1 MGLQLPS
8 YGLLIATG
16 VVVANLVSYLILRKT
31 KQDGNDFIIL
41 EAYGI
46 LGGFIG
52 AKVLYLIVSRNQI
65 DWNRITDI
73 TYANQLMLSGF
84 VFYGGLI
91 GGILFIFLAGK
102 MHKINALEYI
112 RNFIFV
118 IPFIH
123 SFGRIGCFM
132 AGCCYGKPYDGP
144 FAVVFPENSYALPG
158 VKLFPIQLVESA
170 GLMVIALLLILLRF
184 RFQFYHTI
192 EFYFI
197 TYGIFRFVLEYF
209 RYDEIRGSWGAFTTS
224 QWISLFLIA
233 GGIAALLRSKV
244 HRKTNVVG

>member
-1 MGLQLPS
+1 MHLYIQIMGLQLPS

-16 VVVANLVSYLILRKT
+16 VVIANFVSYLILRKT

-102 MHKINALEYI
+102 IHKIPALEYI
-112 RNFIFV
+112 RNFILLFRL
-118 IPFIH
+118 FI
-123 SFGRIGCFM
+123 
-132 AGCCYGKPYDGP
+132 
-144 FAVVFPENSYALPG
+144 AL
-158 VKLFPIQLVESA
+158 A
-170 GLMVIALLLILLRF
+170 GLD
-184 RFQFYHTI
+184 
-192 EFYFI
+192 
-197 TYGIFRFVLEYF
+197 VL
-209 RYDEIRGSWGAFTTS
+209 WQGAVTENHMMDRL
-224 QWISLFLIA
+224 QLFSRRIPMHC
-233 GGIAALLRSKV
+233 RV
-244 HRKTNVVG
+244 

>member
-1 MGLQLPS
+1 MHLYINIMGLELPS
-8 YGLLIATG
+8 YGLLIAMG
-16 VVVANLVSYLILRKT
+16 VIIANLVAYPILRKT

-102 MHKINALEYI
+102 IHKIPALET
-112 RNFIFV
+112 V
-118 IPFIH
+118 
-123 SFGRIGCFM
+123 
-132 AGCCYGKPYDGP
+132 
-144 FAVVFPENSYALPG
+144 
-158 VKLFPIQLVESA
+158 
-170 GLMVIALLLILLRF
+170 
-184 RFQFYHTI
+184 
-192 EFYFI
+192 
-197 TYGIFRFVLEYF
+197 
-209 RYDEIRGSWGAFTTS
+209 
-224 QWISLFLIA
+224 
-233 GGIAALLRSKV
+233 
-244 HRKTNVVG
+244 

>member
-1 MGLQLPS
+1 MHLYIQIMGLQLPS

-16 VVVANLVSYLILRKT
+16 VVIANFVSYLILRKT

-91 GGILFIFLAGK
+91 GGILFFSLQERYIRFRHWNIFAILFLLFRLFT
-102 MHKINALEYI
+102 ALEEWDALWQDVVMENRMTVRLPSY
-112 RNFIFV
+112 FPK
-118 IPFIH
+118 IPMH
-123 SFGRIGCFM
+123 YR
-132 AGCCYGKPYDGP
+132 A
-144 FAVVFPENSYALPG
+144 
-158 VKLFPIQLVESA
+158 
-170 GLMVIALLLILLRF
+170 
-184 RFQFYHTI
+184 
-192 EFYFI
+192 
-197 TYGIFRFVLEYF
+197 
-209 RYDEIRGSWGAFTTS
+209 
-224 QWISLFLIA
+224 
-233 GGIAALLRSKV
+233 
-244 HRKTNVVG
+244 